1 MSQLSWRKSPLGV
14 YIGLNNVITVLV
26 LAAGLT
32 KEASFE
38 HRTLRD
44 RLPDGMVALIDAAAA
59 VQYVVMQAL
68 SICMSSSSTAA
79 GRRAETGRATTVPA
93 GPCEGFPLT
102 SLYP

>member
-1 MSQLSWRKSPLGV
+1 MLQLSWRKSPLGV
-14 YIGLNNVITVLV
+14 CIGLNSVITVLG

-38 HRTLRD
+38 HRIIRD

-68 SICMSSSSTAA
+68 SVCTSSSLTAA
-79 GRRAETGRATTVPA
+79 GRRAKTGRATTVPT
-93 GPCEGFPLT
+93 GPCEGFLLI